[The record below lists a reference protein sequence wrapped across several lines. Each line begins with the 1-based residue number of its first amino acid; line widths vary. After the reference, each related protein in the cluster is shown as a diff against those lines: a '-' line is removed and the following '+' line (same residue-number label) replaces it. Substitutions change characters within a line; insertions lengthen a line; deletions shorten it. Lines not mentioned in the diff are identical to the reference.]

1 MDQSISNNPLAK
13 HFRQPSIYL
22 KLPSGG
28 RFYPEGALD
37 LDPTGEI
44 PIYPMTVKDELLLKT
59 PDALMNGS
67 SLVEMIAS
75 CCPSIK
81 DPWVIPLIDLD
92 PILIAIRLASYGQGM
107 DMKSNCSHCE
117 AENEHTVDLRHVLDT
132 MKPIGNYDQQTFL
145 NGLVFELQPQTF
157 KEINTAGIIAFEQQK
172 IVNVVGN
179 SEISLED
186 KKAQFQASFD
196 KLTELNIGTL
206 VNCIKTITTEDG
218 TAVKEKEL
226 IKDFLTHTDRKTY
239 ESVRDLVMV
248 LIKANAL
255 DPMTVNCSECT
266 KEYKVTLD
274 FNQSNFFV

>member
-22 KLPSGG
+22 KLPSAG

-37 LDPTGEI
+37 LNSTGEI

-117 AENEHTVDLRHVLDT
+117 AENEHTVDLRQVLDT
-132 MKPIGNYDQQTFL
+132 MKPVGNYDQQTFL

-157 KEINTAGIIAFEQQK
+157 KEVNTAGIIAFEQQK

-206 VNCIKTITTEDG
+206 VNCIKTITTEEG
-218 TAVKEKEL
+218 VAVKEKEL

-239 ESVRDLVMV
+239 ESIRDLVMV

-255 DPMTVNCSECT
+255 DPMTVNCSECSA
-266 KEYKVTLD
+266 EYKVTLD